1 MDTYMEQFGTSPPED
16 NIIGYIEMDGI
27 EGFSEDEA
35 VYVGDHIEPGV
46 VVHTL
51 CYNW

>member
-1 MDTYMEQFGTSPPED
+1 MDQFNGNPPD
-16 NIIGYIEMDGI
+16 DGIIGYIDSDDNNE
-27 EGFSEDEA
+27 FSEDEA
-35 VYVGDHIEPGV
+35 VYIGDTIEPGV